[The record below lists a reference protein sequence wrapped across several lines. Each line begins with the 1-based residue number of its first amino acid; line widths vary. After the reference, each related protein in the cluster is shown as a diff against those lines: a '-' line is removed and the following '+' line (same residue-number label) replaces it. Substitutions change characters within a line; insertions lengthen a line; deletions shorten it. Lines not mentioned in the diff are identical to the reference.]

1 MRGLVLNVWVGE
13 PPMNDDCGRPR
24 GLEGMGMVEGGSE
37 AETEGRLIFWGWD
50 IVDDVARLD

>member
-24 GLEGMGMVEGGSE
+24 GLEGMGM
-37 AETEGRLIFWGWD
+37 LIVSG
-50 IVDDVARLD
+50 AKKGK